1 MSGEEAEK
9 KSGVSGGRRAL
20 DLLLLAAAC
29 WAAVLVWQTRGRQL
43 RSETGIILDALFPCR
58 FPITYSIGR
67 IDPRYGV
74 SAGELAGCAARA
86 AAVWDGAMGRELFRA
101 APSGGDI
108 TINMVYDQRQSS
120 MDKLKAMG
128 LVTDQSLESYRSL
141 KANYDETSAELARR
155 QASLAAGLEAYR
167 RKAAEY
173 NSVVEEYER
182 SGASPRQRRMF
193 AERRSALEREF
204 SRLKLLEAS
213 VNDRIDTLNALA
225 TALNQLIVRLR
236 INAAQ
241 YDRQG
246 AALGG
251 TEEGHYAVDGGFR
264 SIDVYTYSDKAQL
277 TRLLA
282 HELGHALGLDHVADP
297 RAIMAPVNSG
307 RTLDLYPDDLAEL
320 YSACTSPLA
329 RNKRKQ

>member
-1 MSGEEAEK
+1 MSGEETGRK
-9 KSGVSGGRRAL
+9 GVTGGRRAL

-29 WAAVLVWQTRGRQL
+29 WAAVLVWQVRGRQL
-43 RSETGIILDALFPCR
+43 RSETGIIRDALFPCR

-74 SAGELAGCAARA
+74 SSDELAGYAARA

-101 APSGGDI
+101 VPSGGEI
-108 TINMVYDQRQSS
+108 TINMVYDQRQAS

-128 LVTDQSLESYRSL
+128 LATDQSLEGYRSL
-141 KANYDETSAELARR
+141 KASYDGMSAELDRR

-167 RKAAEY
+167 RDAAEY

-182 SGASPRQRRMF
+182 SGASSGQRRMF

-204 SRLKLLEAS
+204 SRLKLLENS
-213 VNDRIDTLNALA
+213 VNEQIETLNALA

-251 TEEGHYAVDGGFR
+251 TEEGHYAVDNGFR

-282 HELGHALGLDHVADP
+282 HELGHALGLGHVGDP
-297 RAIMAPVNSG
+297 RAIMAPVNRG
-307 RTLDLYPDDLAEL
+307 RTLDLSPDDLAEL
-320 YSACTSPLA
+320 ASACTSPLA
-329 RNKRKQ
+329 RHKRKR